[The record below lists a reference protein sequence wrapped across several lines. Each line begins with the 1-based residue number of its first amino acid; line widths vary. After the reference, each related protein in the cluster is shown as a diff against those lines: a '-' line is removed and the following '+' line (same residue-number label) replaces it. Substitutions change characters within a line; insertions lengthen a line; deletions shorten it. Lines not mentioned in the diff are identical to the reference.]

1 MPSDSDE
8 LDEFAVPSFGGPS
21 YSNIEEGV
29 CSSFVQVITQEAR
42 DSVTGKNLSFI
53 NALMH
58 LNNKEETQQATP
70 KR

>member
-21 YSNIEEGV
+21 YSNYEEV
-29 CSSFVQVITQEAR
+29 ACSSFVQVVTQEAR
-42 DSVTGKNLSFI
+42 ESGGEKNLSFV

-58 LNNKEETQQATP
+58 LNAKD
-70 KR
+70 KI